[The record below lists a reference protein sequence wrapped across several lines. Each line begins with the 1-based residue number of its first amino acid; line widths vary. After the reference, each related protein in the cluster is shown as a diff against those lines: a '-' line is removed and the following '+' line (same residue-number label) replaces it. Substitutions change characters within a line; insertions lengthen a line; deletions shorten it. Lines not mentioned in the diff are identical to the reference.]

1 MKQFISIVCIV
12 LMLAV
17 LLVGCSRNNNVS
29 DNTDGKITE
38 STQAT
43 TVAPTTERATTER
56 ATTVHTTQQPTETA
70 TTDVTGNTTDNNI
83 EPSET
88 SGMEGRFRRGLMGGE
103 LF

>member
-43 TVAPTTERATTER
+43 TVAPTTERATTE
-56 ATTVHTTQQPTETA
+56 HTTQQPTETA

-88 SGMEGRFRRGLMGGE
+88 SGMEGRLRRGLMGGE

>member
-17 LLVGCSRNNNVS
+17 LLVGCSRNDNVS

-38 STQAT
+38 STQPT

-56 ATTVHTTQQPTETA
+56 ATTQQPTETV
-70 TTDVTGNTTDNNI
+70 TTETVTTDNTADTNI
-83 EPSET
+83 EPGET
-88 SGMEGRFRRGLMGGE
+88 SGMEGRLRRGLMGGE